1 MRHVPRGCARR
12 SARSAARGPSA
23 SSLASFGRPGSTL
36 RSVSTKPAAP
46 VESRPAPV
54 EDIRS
59 ARPYLLSRTTL
70 VAVVRRLASVA
81 ALVAVDLL
89 GLVLGVF
96 VALILREAYLGQWP
110 PLWGIL
116 WDTETNW
123 LPFLTVVTVLVFW
136 VGGLYRRRELR
147 AGLGQVVFSLVL
159 VAVITLAFGLGTG
172 YHFTTYG
179 LTPTALVLT
188 AFFIGILRASYD
200 VLTRDV
206 LRLTGARRRTVLVG
220 EGDQLVK
227 LRRSLGSGRS
237 GIQYEFLGAVASG
250 GDAVDLPVLGGLDA
264 VPLILREQDVHE
276 LIVTDGGLD
285 ERELLELVE
294 EAHRFGVKVKIAPR
308 TTELLLQRA
317 EYIPGEGAPLFE
329 LRPPVLAGSEWA
341 LKRGFDLLVSSIVI
355 VAGLPLW
362 LPIAAAVKASSR
374 GPVFYRDRR
383 IGLGERAFGMMK
395 FRTMYADAAARQAT
409 LEAENEASGPLFK
422 IKDDPRVTP
431 VGRFLRRFSL
441 DEMPQ
446 VLNVLWGE
454 MSLVGPR
461 PLPVRDYEQLLPW
474 HRKRYLVLPGMTGLW
489 QVSGRIDLSFDD
501 LVRLDFYYIENWSIW
516 LDITILARTLP
527 AVLARRG
534 AY

>member
-1 MRHVPRGCARR
+1 VRR
-12 SARSAARGPSA
+12 VEP
-23 SSLASFGRPGSTL
+23 T
-36 RSVSTKPAAP
+36 PA
-46 VESRPAPV
+46 APV

-59 ARPYLLSRTTL
+59 AKPYVLSRTSL
-70 VAVVRRLASVA
+70 LAAGRRLASVA
-81 ALVAVDLL
+81 ALVAIDLG
-89 GLVLGVF
+89 GLVIGIY
-96 VALILREAYLGQWP
+96 VALIFRELYLGQWP

-123 LPFLTVVTVLVFW
+123 LPFLTVITVLVFW

-147 AGLGQVVFSLVL
+147 AGLGQIVFSLVL
-159 VAVITLAFGLGTG
+159 VSAITLAFGLGTG

-179 LTPTALVLT
+179 LTPTALVVT
-188 AFFIGILRASYD
+188 AFFIGALRSSYD

-206 LRLTGARRRTVLVG
+206 LQLAGVRRRVILVG
-220 EGDQLVK
+220 EGDPLAE
-227 LRRSLGSGRS
+227 LRRTLGSDRS
-237 GIQYEFLGAVASG
+237 GIRYEFLGAVGPAE
-250 GDAVDLPVLGGLDA
+250 LER
-264 VPLILREQDVHE
+264 VPLLLREQDVHE
-276 LIVTDGGLD
+276 LIVTDGGFD

-329 LRPPVLAGSEWA
+329 LRPPALAGWEWA
-341 LKRGFDLLVSSIVI
+341 VKRCFDLVVSSLIVVVGSPI
-355 VAGLPLW
+355 WAAIAVAIKL
-362 LPIAAAVKASSR
+362 SSP

-383 IGLGERAFGMMK
+383 IGLREREFGMMK
-395 FRTMYADAAARQAT
+395 FRTMYADAAQRQDS
-409 LEAENEASGPLFK
+409 LEAANEASGPLFK
-422 IKDDPRVTP
+422 IKDDPRVTR
-431 VGRFLRRFSL
+431 VGRMLRRYSL
-441 DEMPQ
+441 DELPQ

-461 PLPVRDYEQLLPW
+461 PLPIRDYEQLQQW

-516 LDITILARTLP
+516 LDISILAKTLP

>member
-1 MRHVPRGCARR
+1 
-12 SARSAARGPSA
+12 
-23 SSLASFGRPGSTL
+23 
-36 RSVSTKPAAP
+36 VSTKPAARA
-46 VESRPAPV
+46 ESRPAPV

-70 VAVVRRLASVA
+70 AAVARRLASIA
-81 ALVAVDLL
+81 ALVAIDLV

-147 AGLGQVVFSLVL
+147 AGLGQVVFSLGL

-188 AFFIGILRASYD
+188 ACFIGILRASYD

-220 EGDQLVK
+220 EGDQLAE
-227 LRRSLGSGRS
+227 LRRSLGTGRS
-237 GIQYEFLGAVASG
+237 GIEYEFLGAVASG
-250 GDAVDLPVLGGLDA
+250 GETGGLPVLGGPDA
-264 VPLILREQDVHE
+264 ITRILREQDVHE
-276 LIVTDGGLD
+276 LIVTDGGLS
-285 ERELLELVE
+285 ERELFELVE
-294 EAHRFGVKVKIAPR
+294 EAHQFGVKVKVAPR

-329 LRPPVLAGSEWA
+329 LRPPVLAGSQWA
-341 LKRGFDLLVSSIVI
+341 LKRGFDIVVSSIVI
-355 VAGLPLW
+355 VLGLPLW
-362 LPIAAAVKASSR
+362 LPIAGAVKLSSR

-395 FRTMYADAAARQAT
+395 FRTMYADAAERQAT
-409 LEAENEASGPLFK
+409 LEAANEASGPLFK
-422 IKDDPRVTP
+422 IKNDPRVTP
-431 VGRFLRRFSL
+431 VGGFLRRYSL

-461 PLPVRDYEQLLPW
+461 PLPVRDYEQLQPW

-501 LVRLDFYYIENWSIW
+501 LVRLDFYYIENWSIV
-516 LDITILARTLP
+516 LDISILARTLP

>member
-1 MRHVPRGCARR
+1 M
-12 SARSAARGPSA
+12 
-23 SSLASFGRPGSTL
+23 
-36 RSVSTKPAAP
+36 STKPAAP

-276 LIVTDGGLD
+276 L
-285 ERELLELVE
+285 R
-294 EAHRFGVKVKIAPR
+294 
-308 TTELLLQRA
+308 
-317 EYIPGEGAPLFE
+317 
-329 LRPPVLAGSEWA
+329 
-341 LKRGFDLLVSSIVI
+341 
-355 VAGLPLW
+355 
-362 LPIAAAVKASSR
+362 
-374 GPVFYRDRR
+374 
-383 IGLGERAFGMMK
+383 
-395 FRTMYADAAARQAT
+395 
-409 LEAENEASGPLFK
+409 
-422 IKDDPRVTP
+422 
-431 VGRFLRRFSL
+431 
-441 DEMPQ
+441 
-446 VLNVLWGE
+446 
-454 MSLVGPR
+454 
-461 PLPVRDYEQLLPW
+461 
-474 HRKRYLVLPGMTGLW
+474 
-489 QVSGRIDLSFDD
+489 
-501 LVRLDFYYIENWSIW
+501 
-516 LDITILARTLP
+516 
-527 AVLARRG
+527 
-534 AY
+534 

>member
-1 MRHVPRGCARR
+1 M
-12 SARSAARGPSA
+12 
-23 SSLASFGRPGSTL
+23 
-36 RSVSTKPAAP
+36 STKPAAP

-159 VAVITLAFGLGTG
+159 VPVITLAFGLGTG

-374 GPVFYRDRR
+374 GPVFYR
-383 IGLGERAFGMMK
+383 GERGFGMMK